1 MSVNL
6 TARFCDLVMLL
17 RKQPRTVRDLCEVQ
31 GADSD
36 KTIRKW
42 VTEMHAA
49 GLLYIVEYRRTP
61 HAAWPAVYAWQP
73 EPFQC
78 EDIQREEMAA

>member
-1 MSVNL
+1 M
-6 TARFCDLVMLL
+6 
-17 RKQPRTVRDLCEVQ
+17 Q
-31 GADSD
+31 
-36 KTIRKW
+36 
-42 VTEMHAA
+42 AA
-49 GLLYIVEYRRTP
+49 GLLYVVEYRRTP